1 VTNLHV
7 EPDLLAYLDGE
18 LNAADRARVDAHLA
32 RCPACAVRLDE
43 LRVLR
48 RDLDATLDAAL
59 TPVRLSRAAD
69 QAIRETLRARL
80 ERPRWWEAL
89 WARRGILAQAA
100 QAVLLIVFSLN
111 VGAIVTPAGPPAV
124 QETLV
129 FGQERLAPGGRAA
142 LRVIVRRADSALP
155 LAGAEVLVSLVKA
168 SGLAQQVYAGRT
180 DARGTADVAFVTPED
195 FAGDAEL
202 VVETRSDIGSK
213 RLARPIVI
221 ARAYKLYLS
230 PDKPAYRP
238 GQTLH
243 LRALALDAVTLKP
256 AAGELTFSVI
266 NAAGRTI
273 ARHARPLSEF
283 GVASADA
290 ILAADAPP
298 GTYTLRATLGDTV
311 SERTVTVGD
320 YTLPPFRV
328 SFETDRAFSRPGD
341 RVTVRGAA
349 AYFHGAP
356 VAQGTVTLRATA
368 ESADT
373 PFLELTGQTDAE
385 GAFAFTFAL
394 PTDLGQATIAQLE
407 LAVSVADAAGPS
419 AGLRKLL
426 PVSSHPLLIK
436 AVPESGRLKPGVEN
450 VVYVH
455 TAYPDGK
462 PVSADLT
469 AMTDIYRFTL
479 TTDAY
484 GLGSF
489 TYVPRAGGDMGLVG
503 RTPDGFIGA
512 ATLSLDAD
520 AAAQVVL
527 LRAEKA
533 AYEVGETLRL
543 QAFTTAAVDAL
554 YLDVLHA
561 QQTVAVLAAPVTDGQ
576 ATFALDLDA
585 SLVGALE
592 LHAYFVP
599 PDGKPVEDTRL
610 VVVDMPQRVA
620 VDVTADQP
628 QYAPGDT
635 AQVQIQTSVVGQ
647 VGNLPT
653 ALGIA
658 VVDESVFALDTLP
671 PGFARAYF
679 LLEDAPTAS
688 AVLDAAADA
697 RTAQDMAAR
706 AAWAGA
712 PTAGYSLQAY
722 GAASAPDSAAAAR
735 RALAGALSGALV
747 VLPALLALVVAR
759 GLSPLGLL
767 GQALRRLGIGLLAML
782 VLSPLLLVGGVL
794 GVLLPLLGMAAL
806 VGVLA
811 LVALLL
817 LGLLLHGWL
826 RRDVP
831 SQLVAGLL
839 AGYLVLGG
847 AFVVLAARGADLP
860 GWLLAL
866 LVAAFLGLAGA
877 LALWGQG
884 LALVGRRAVGWLT
897 TLLALLLLV
906 LAVLLPA
913 FPRFAS
919 DFTRALG
926 APGLYVGPLGWLAGC
941 STPTPQVIV
950 ETVEI
955 EKTVEVEKVVEKTE
969 EVEVT
974 SEPTKA
980 PEATKPPAAATKAPT
995 AAPEPT
1001 TVPKPTVT
1009 PAPLPP
1015 VEAYPLRMLLPETL
1029 YWNPAAV
1036 TDVAGRFAFD
1046 LPLPDLSTTWRVTV
1060 LASTLDGDIGAATYP
1075 IAVVPPLSAE

>member
-1 VTNLHV
+1 MTDLHV

-32 RCPACAVRLDE
+32 RCPACAARLDE

-89 WARRGILAQAA
+89 WARRGILVQAA
-100 QAVLLIVFSLN
+100 MAVLLIVFSLN
-111 VGAIVTPAGPPAV
+111 VGAIVTPAGPPAA

-155 LAGAEVLVSLVKA
+155 LAGTEVLVSLVKA

-180 DARGTADVAFVTPED
+180 DARGTADVAFMTPED

-238 GQTLH
+238 GQTVH

-256 AAGELTFSVI
+256 ATDGELTFNVI

-426 PVSSHPLLIK
+426 PVSSHPLIIK
-436 AVPESGRLKPGVEN
+436 AVPESGHLKPGVEN
-450 VVYVH
+450 VVYVL
-455 TAYPDGK
+455 TAYPDGT

-512 ATLSLDAD
+512 TTLSLDAD

-543 QAFTTAAVDAL
+543 QAFTTAGVDAL

-561 QQTVAVLAAPVTDGQ
+561 QQTVAVLSAPVTDGQ

-585 SLVGALE
+585 ALVGALE

-620 VDVTADQP
+620 VAVTADQP
-628 QYAPGDT
+628 TYAPGDV
-635 AQVQIQTSVVGQ
+635 AQVHIQTALVTQTSSLSAPVQ
-647 VGNLPT
+647 S

-658 VVDESVFALDTLP
+658 VVDESVYALDTLP

-679 LLEDAPTAS
+679 LLEDALTAS
-688 AVLDAAADA
+688 AVVDAPADA
-697 RTAQDMAAR
+697 RAAQDMAAR

-712 PTAGYSLQAY
+712 PTVGYSLQAY
-722 GAASAPDSAAAAR
+722 GAMSAPDSAAAAR

-767 GQALRRLGIGLLAML
+767 GQALRRLGIGLLVMF

-794 GVLLPLLGMAAL
+794 GVLVPLLGMAAL

-817 LGLLLHGWL
+817 MGLLLHGWL

-847 AFVVLAARGADLP
+847 ALVVLAARGADLP

-884 LALVGRRAVGWLT
+884 LALAGRRAVGWLT
-897 TLLALLLLV
+897 TALALLLLV

-926 APGLYVGPLGWLAGC
+926 APGLYAGPLGWLSGC
-941 STPTPQVIV
+941 AVPRPQAIQ
-950 ETVEI
+950 
-955 EKTVEVEKVVEKTE
+955 KTVEVEKVVEKTE
-969 EVEVT
+969 EIEVT

-980 PEATKPPAAATKAPT
+980 PEATKPPAAATEVPT

-1001 TVPKPTVT
+1001 AMPKSTVT

-1015 VEAYPLRMLLPETL
+1015 VETYPLRTLLPETL

-1036 TDVAGRFAFD
+1036 TDVAGRFAFE

-1060 LASTLDGDIGAATYP
+1060 LASTLDGDIGAATQP